1 MKYSIVALF
10 LFSSLASSERLMSEK
25 LQTGFIKQDIDLD
38 GEKYSYQVFVPQ
50 SWTADKKWPV
60 ILFLHGAG
68 ERGSDGSGQTAVG
81 FGPAIRRDQDS
92 FPAVVV
98 MPQCRRGIWWNDPKM
113 EQLVTA
119 TLERSIEQFNG
130 DKDHVYLTGL
140 SMGGYGTFYFGA
152 KYPGKFAALAPICG
166 GVIPPR
172 QLRQSQGSDT
182 LAPYLEVAQT
192 IKGTPVWIFHG
203 SADSRVPVSES
214 RKMAEVLKE
223 VGSPVKFTE
232 YEGVGHNSWDAAY
245 AEPELVPW
253 LLSK

>member
-1 MKYSIVALF
+1 
-10 LFSSLASSERLMSEK
+10 MSEK
-25 LQTGFIKQDIDLD
+25 MQTGFVKYDISLD
-38 GEKYSYQVFVPQ
+38 GEEYSYQVFVPRN
-50 SWTADKKWPV
+50 WTADKKWPV

-68 ERGSDGSGQTAVG
+68 ERGSEGDDQTEVG
-81 FGPAIRRDQDS
+81 IGPAIRRDQDS

-98 MPQCRRGIWWNDPKM
+98 MPQCRRGVWWNDSKM

-119 TLERSIEQFNG
+119 TLERSIEQFSG
-130 DKDHVYLTGL
+130 DRDRVYLTGL

-172 QLRQSQGSDT
+172 QLRQGQDSDT
-182 LAPYLEVAQT
+182 LAPYLEVAQS
-192 IKGTPVWIFHG
+192 IKGTPMWIFHG
-203 SADSRVPVSES
+203 SADSKVPVSES
-214 RKMAEVLKE
+214 RKMAKALKE
-223 VGSPVKFTE
+223 VGSPVKYTE

-245 AEPELVPW
+245 AEPDLIPW